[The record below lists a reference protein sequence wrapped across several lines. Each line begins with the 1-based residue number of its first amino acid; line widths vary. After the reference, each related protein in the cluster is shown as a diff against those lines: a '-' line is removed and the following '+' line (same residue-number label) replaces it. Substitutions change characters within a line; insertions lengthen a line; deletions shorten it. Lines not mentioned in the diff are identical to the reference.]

1 MRDGTPWVKSPFLVM
16 VTTLSGHEGPTQ
28 SWSLAFYICWCTL
41 RIRASESN
49 GEAQSLFSVR
59 HGDLNLG
66 ALLLGTSALKAE
78 LKALTQALILAKG
91 PYLTSPLTTDMP
103 LLWFMYMGPY
113 TKRGDYW
120 LLKETISKIKKKY
133 LLYWRHYG
141 FLSKWPY
148 FIAPG
153 IRKGYQK

>member
-1 MRDGTPWVKSPFLVM
+1 MGAALFRM
-16 VTTLSGHEGPTQ
+16 ESGIQGQ
-28 SWSLAFYICWCTL
+28 WLMDLDSVILAT
-41 RIRASESN
+41 
-49 GEAQSLFSVR
+49 
-59 HGDLNLG
+59 

>member
-1 MRDGTPWVKSPFLVM
+1 MLQQWMRDGTPWVKSPFLVM

-66 ALLLGTSALKAE
+66 TSGDDATTLSSLLLVIIIPSS
-78 LKALTQALILAKG
+78 G
-91 PYLTSPLTTDMP
+91 PTTPLSQWGLTSSNQLF
-103 LLWFMYMGPY
+103 L
-113 TKRGDYW
+113 
-120 LLKETISKIKKKY
+120 ETIPPLALPTPLPASGPLQ
-133 LLYWRHYG
+133 LLEATFQVLNSSHPD
-141 FLSKWPY
+141 LT
-148 FIAPG
+148 
-153 IRKGYQK
+153 